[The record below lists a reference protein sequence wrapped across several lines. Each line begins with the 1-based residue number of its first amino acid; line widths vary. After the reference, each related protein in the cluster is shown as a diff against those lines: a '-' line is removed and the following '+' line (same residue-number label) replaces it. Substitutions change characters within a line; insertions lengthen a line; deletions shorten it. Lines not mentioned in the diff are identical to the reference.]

1 VPFLELGDHHV
12 EYAWHGPPPEEAP
25 TLVFL
30 HEGLGSVA
38 AWRDFPS
45 RLADAGACGALVW
58 SRRGYGGSDPSPRPW
73 PVEFM
78 HREARTALPAILDRL
93 RVRTAILVGHSD
105 GASIAL
111 IYAAAAAAGSGEAAR
126 RGRVRGLL
134 LEAPHVFVEDVCVRQ
149 IERAAAAYASGDL
162 RRSLSRV
169 HANADAT
176 FAGWSGVWLDPAFR
190 TWSIEDTLPGV
201 AVPVLA
207 IQGAEDA
214 YGTLRQVE
222 KIAAAGGAFVEVLV
236 LSGCGHAPH
245 REKPERTL
253 AAMTSFLRNEIL
265 GGS

>member
-1 VPFLELGDHHV
+1 MPFLDLGDHRL
-12 EYAWHGPPPEEAP
+12 EYAWHGPEPGDAP

-30 HEGLGSVA
+30 HEGLGSIA
-38 AWRDFPS
+38 GWRDFPA
-45 RLADAGACGALVW
+45 RLAEASGCGALVW
-58 SRRGYGGSDPSPRPW
+58 SRRGYGGSDPAPRPW

-78 HREARTALPAILDRL
+78 HREARAALPAVLDRL
-93 RVRTAILVGHSD
+93 AVREAVLVGHSD

-111 IYAAAAAAGSGEAAR
+111 IRGGDAGATP
-126 RGRVRGLL
+126 RVRGLL

-149 IERAAAAYASGDL
+149 IERAARAYSEGDL

-169 HANADAT
+169 HADADAT

-190 TWSIEDTLPGV
+190 AWNIVESLPRV

-207 IQGAEDA
+207 IQGSDDP

-222 KIAAAGGAFVEVLV
+222 TIAARGGTFVEVLV

-245 REKPERTL
+245 RERPERTL
-253 AAMTSFLRNEIL
+253 ASMASFLRNEIL
-265 GGS
+265 GRS

>member
-1 VPFLELGDHHV
+1 MPILTVKGSGLEYEMIG
-12 EYAWHGPPPEEAP
+12 AAQPGAP

-38 AWRDFPS
+38 LWRDFPARLAAATGCPALVYS
-45 RLADAGACGALVW
+45 RL
-58 SRRGYGGSDPSPRPW
+58 GYGGSDPLTAARP
-73 PVEFM
+73 VTYM
-78 HREARTALPAILDRL
+78 HDEALETLPAVLAQLGIADPIL
-93 RVRTAILVGHSD
+93 IGHSD

-111 IYAAAAAAGSGEAAR
+111 IHAGA
-126 RGRVRGLL
+126 GRWPVRGLI

-190 TWSIEDTLPGV
+190 TWSIEDTLPRV

-265 GGS
+265 GRS